1 MRARGGNGRSP
12 STRTTSTT
20 TTTPIAARGCF
31 QVSYVGFA
39 AHRTPPSQCSSS
51 SLDDDDEMPKHGKPK
66 LSDDMRPIA
75 PLPMPMPMP
84 PTVLPSPPPPPP
96 SAAVA
101 DVVVCF
107 VCRCESPNGR
117 SAHDAKVRIVRRCE

>member
-12 STRTTSTT
+12 NTRTTSTT
-20 TTTPIAARGCF
+20 MPIAARGCF
-31 QVSYVGFA
+31 QVSNVGFA
-39 AHRTPPSQCSSS
+39 AHRSTPPSQCSSS

-66 LSDDMRPIA
+66 PKSDDMRPIA
-75 PLPMPMPMP
+75 PLPMPMP
-84 PTVLPSPPPPPP
+84 PTVPPPPP

-101 DVVVCF
+101 VAVLCF

>member
-20 TTTPIAARGCF
+20 TTPIAARGCF
-31 QVSYVGFA
+31 QVSNVGFA
-39 AHRTPPSQCSSS
+39 ATHRTPPSQCSSS

-66 LSDDMRPIA
+66 PKSDDMRPIA
-75 PLPMPMPMP
+75 PLPMPMP
-84 PTVLPSPPPPPP
+84 PTVPPPPP

-101 DVVVCF
+101 VAVADVVLCF